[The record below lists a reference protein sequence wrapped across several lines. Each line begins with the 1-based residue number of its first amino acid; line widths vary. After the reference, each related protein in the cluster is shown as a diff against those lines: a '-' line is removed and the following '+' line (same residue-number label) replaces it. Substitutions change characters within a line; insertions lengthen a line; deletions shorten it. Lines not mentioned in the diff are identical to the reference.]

1 MEALKANSLSTSEP
15 CPSNVSLLE
24 ANNTSVGN
32 NNENPAHV
40 PQQDATPTPSVRKP
54 TILVVE
60 DQALIRVLTRRVLV
74 KAGYHVMDVAT
85 GGDALA
91 ACEQY
96 QGTIDLLLT
105 DVVMPDLSGPDL
117 VNLIHQTR
125 PTLKVL
131 YMSGYSSHIL
141 HRFDAKNTSIPLIQK
156 PFKPADL
163 THQIGT
169 LLSDKTPPSLQL
181 V

>member
-1 MEALKANSLSTSEP
+1 MEALKVPSLTLSEP
-15 CPSNVSLLE
+15 CPSELTNIETKKANVRSGE
-24 ANNTSVGN
+24 QTPVDASR
-32 NNENPAHV
+32 
-40 PQQDATPTPSVRKP
+40 QDPTPTPSVRKP

-74 KAGYHVMDVAT
+74 KAGYHVMDVAK

-91 ACEQY
+91 TCEQY

-117 VNLIHQTR
+117 VNLLHQTR

-141 HRFDAKNTSIPLIQK
+141 QRFDAKNTSIPLIQK
-156 PFKPADL
+156 PFRPEEL
-163 THQIGT
+163 TNQIAE
-169 LLSDKTPPSLQL
+169 LLDDTIPPSLQL